1 MPALQKINY
10 HRLGLSFWRKQFFF
24 LSLVRERSEVRVLSA
39 NLGFAN
45 IHRCGLLAVKSRAR
59 EYGYFDIE
67 DAAAKLIE
75 MISSKNS
82 RR

>member
-39 NLGFAN
+39 NLGKGFAW
-45 IHRCGLLAVKSRAR
+45 L
-59 EYGYFDIE
+59 
-67 DAAAKLIE
+67 
-75 MISSKNS
+75 
-82 RR
+82 